1 MTSNV
6 HTYSPED
13 TSKKPKY
20 DSQHAQY
27 QCSHEFIPC
36 IPHYKHAQYQ
46 CSNEF
51 IAHIPRYK
59 HGQYQCCHKFLARL
73 PPSQR

>member
-27 QCSHEFIPC
+27 QCSHEFI
-36 IPHYKHAQYQ
+36 
-46 CSNEF
+46 
-51 IAHIPRYK
+51 AHIPRYK
-59 HGQYQCCHKFLARL
+59 HGQYQCCHKFLVRL